1 MRPVRPRARKGYD
14 PCRCPH
20 YGPGKLS
27 FRADGSECCRR
38 SLPVRHNASLRDGGR
53 LNRGHCVTNRLLS
66 YVPWLV
72 TPRLVSLRRWRFR
85 RRRRRPRSEEHTS
98 ELQSLMRI
106 SYAVFCLKK
115 KKHEYKL
122 LYQRNTCSKVQPT
135 KATYQIRQKCQPA
148 TYLKEILYQL

>member
-72 TPRLVSLRRWRFR
+72 TPRLVS
-85 RRRRRPRSEEHTS
+85 RSEEHTS
-98 ELQSLMRI
+98 ELQSLIRI
-106 SYAVFCLKK
+106 SYAVLFLKK
-115 KKHEYKL
+115 KK
-122 LYQRNTCSKVQPT
+122 
-135 KATYQIRQKCQPA
+135 
-148 TYLKEILYQL
+148 